1 MSAPR
6 LIFGVPGVFAPDP
19 GVIVEAATLDEA
31 LNQVTTAD
39 VTLVVDPPAYP
50 ADLRL
55 SDWCGAQGVLMIQV
69 ATDDGPWQ
77 RCVAG
82 VITTAQALLD
92 GEQRVER
99 VELRLRGWPAAAGA
113 KSFASQYR
121 FFQARSSSGIAHDL
135 FTAAGGSVADVAS
148 GTTPERAY
156 EVQYGESDETVVLR
170 VLGEDD
176 RIVVIEPEDQGTSF
190 PAAPITLR
198 LSIHGGLDSLPSGA
212 GAAAHVAQRT
222 VQPLALPGR
231 DGVYDVMITH
241 RRAPAKVALAAHH
254 PATPNVDLRSASGN
268 GGGGHRWVAVETFAP
283 QADPAALGEAA
294 ARQRRASEAM
304 LISFR
309 SALPWIVAGRGIMLH
324 GADGDAGSSRRVALI
339 ASTHTYKRGYL
350 GHWSCE
356 VEARCQSVDE
366 PWRPEPPARPRLP
379 GLLPGVVLDAT
390 AMPDVAKQHSQP
402 DYVVHTDAMGRI
414 RVRILWH
421 GHARADDTDDST
433 IWVRLMTPWAGH
445 DAGFLALPRAGQEV
459 VVSFVNGDPAR
470 PIVLGTLYGEVPEA
484 GSTPPWPTTSGPQWV
499 GLGTRS
505 GTGYREHIR
514 FSADPSR
521 PKAEW
526 FAQQDMEI
534 QAGRN
539 IMLDAIQFWY
549 SRAYAIDMK
558 ATTKFSVTAPVID
571 LTGRQKKEVFEKT
584 AFDLSYTKQSGTIN
598 SYDGAVMKQSTVG
611 LAKNLIGG
619 KIDILGGE
627 MKMVGVTSSFFRTK
641 VDQGWIVFKNKAFE
655 RTVGFDV
662 QAYYGNQQQAAATKQ
677 GAAAADSKAN
687 AFTCFS

>member
-241 RRAPAKVALAAHH
+241 RRAPAGVAVAAHH
-254 PATPNVDLRSASGN
+254 PATPNIDLRSASGN
-268 GGGGHRWVAVETFAP
+268 GGGRASLGCGGRLRGAGRSGGLGRGGCPATSRRRGDAYLVS
-283 QADPAALGEAA
+283 QCAALDRRGPWHHAARGGWRRGVVAAGGVDCVDAHVQAWISGALVVRGGGTLPVRRRAMAARTTRAA
-294 ARQRRASEAM
+294 APAR
-304 LISFR
+304 
-309 SALPWIVAGRGIMLH
+309 IVAGRR
-324 GADGDAGSSRRVALI
+324 AGCDRD
-339 ASTHTYKRGYL
+339 
-350 GHWSCE
+350 
-356 VEARCQSVDE
+356 ARCRQAAFAAGLRGAYRRDG
-366 PWRPEPPARPRLP
+366 PHPRADP
-379 GLLPGVVLDAT
+379 V
-390 AMPDVAKQHSQP
+390 
-402 DYVVHTDAMGRI
+402 
-414 RVRILWH
+414 
-421 GHARADDTDDST
+421 ARAC
-433 IWVRLMTPWAGH
+433 
-445 DAGFLALPRAGQEV
+445 
-459 VVSFVNGDPAR
+459 AR
-470 PIVLGTLYGEVPEA
+470 RRYG
-484 GSTPPWPTTSGPQWV
+484 
-499 GLGTRS
+499 
-505 GTGYREHIR
+505 
-514 FSADPSR
+514 
-521 PKAEW
+521 
-526 FAQQDMEI
+526 
-534 QAGRN
+534 
-539 IMLDAIQFWY
+539 
-549 SRAYAIDMK
+549 
-558 ATTKFSVTAPVID
+558 
-571 LTGRQKKEVFEKT
+571 
-584 AFDLSYTKQSGTIN
+584 
-598 SYDGAVMKQSTVG
+598 
-611 LAKNLIGG
+611 
-619 KIDILGGE
+619 
-627 MKMVGVTSSFFRTK
+627 
-641 VDQGWIVFKNKAFE
+641 
-655 RTVGFDV
+655 
-662 QAYYGNQQQAAATKQ
+662 
-677 GAAAADSKAN
+677 
-687 AFTCFS
+687 